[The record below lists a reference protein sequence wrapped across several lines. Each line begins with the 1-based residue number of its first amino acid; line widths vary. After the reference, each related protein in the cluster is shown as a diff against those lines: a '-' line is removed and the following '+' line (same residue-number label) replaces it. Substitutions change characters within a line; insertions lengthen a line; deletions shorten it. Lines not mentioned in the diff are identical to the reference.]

1 MASDFYSIIRGSV
14 ESRGLKTSTERRGLY
29 EQARRAMI
37 DKLWSNDPP
46 LGADEISRR
55 ISFFDAAVERI
66 EGDYEP
72 DPEPESVS
80 PVALKE
86 PAAPIPV
93 SRPAPAAKKRPAPP
107 PPPEEA
113 VMPPPLP
120 EPRRGGRKSKPS
132 EEENDALEGA
142 DEPIPSIFRREV
154 NSTTSPTVVDSNAE
168 PSGFGELDEGFVAP
182 RRRLPKV
189 TWRPQLPAGERG
201 RVLLLAAV
209 VACLAVFLAGFLVF
223 AFYPRTSGATVSSGA
238 LTTQSVGDP
247 ATALDIPKRPVTV
260 TQSFNL
266 FDGTDPTVFV
276 GSPSNPVRFDHD
288 TVGAFSR
295 IASAVDN
302 PGARAIIGPG
312 LAQSL
317 AGRDIRVTLSLRSSH
332 ELGAAKLR
340 FAYQSGLAVSHWQ
353 VADAPAAYGDVGL
366 IWRVPAQRTDAKG
379 DYLLIEPGIPGD
391 GTSVDIRSIRIDV
404 IGRS

>member
-37 DKLWSNDPP
+37 DKLWANDPP

-72 DPEPESVS
+72 DPEPE
-80 PVALKE
+80 A
-86 PAAPIPV
+86 
-93 SRPAPAAKKRPAPP
+93 PAPAVLVASPAPPAAKAGISGAKKRPTPP

-120 EPRRGGRKSKPS
+120 EPRRGRRKDPPA
-132 EEENDALEGA
+132 EEEYDGLGGS
-142 DEPIPSIFRREV
+142 DEPIPSIFRREP
-154 NSTTSPTVVDSNAE
+154 TSDPPLLPSEAE
-168 PSGFGELDEGFVAP
+168 PAPAGLGHLDEGFDAI
-182 RRRLPKV
+182 RRRLPRIA
-189 TWRPQLPAGERG
+189 WRPQLPTGERA
-201 RVLLLAAV
+201 RVRLLAVV
-209 VACLAVFLAGFLVF
+209 VACLAVVLVGFLVF
-223 AFYPRTSGATVSSGA
+223 AFYPRETQATVSSGA
-238 LTTQSVGDP
+238 MTTQRVGDP
-247 ATALDIPKRPVTV
+247 ATALDIPKRPVAV

-266 FDGTDPTVFV
+266 FDGGDPTVFV

-288 TVGAFSR
+288 KEGAFSR
-295 IASAVDN
+295 IASSVDN

-353 VADAPAAYGDVGL
+353 EADAPADYGDVGL
-366 IWRVPAQRTDAKG
+366 IWRVPSQRTDAKG

>member
-46 LGADEISRR
+46 LAADEISRR

-72 DPEPESVS
+72 DPEPEV
-80 PVALKE
+80 L
-86 PAAPIPV
+86 
-93 SRPAPAAKKRPAPP
+93 APAALAEAHPSTAKRTAAAKKQAAPP

-120 EPRRGGRKSKPS
+120 EPRRGRRTPQPAT
-132 EEENDALEGA
+132 EENEAPGG
-142 DEPIPSIFRREV
+142 DEPIPSIFRRE
-154 NSTTSPTVVDSNAE
+154 SASEPTAFQAE
-168 PSGFGELDEGFVAP
+168 VEPAPAGFGHLDEGFDAV
-182 RRRLPKV
+182 RRRMPKV
-189 TWRPQLPAGERG
+189 TWRPRLPTGERA
-201 RVLLLAAV
+201 RVQLLAAV
-209 VACLAVFLAGFLVF
+209 IACLAVFLAGFLVF
-223 AFYPRTSGATVSSGA
+223 AFYPRETTTTVSSGA
-238 LTTQSVGDP
+238 MTTQSVGDP
-247 ATALDIPKRPVTV
+247 ATALDIPKRPVAV
-260 TQSFNL
+260 KQSFNL
-266 FDGTDPTVFV
+266 FDGADPTVFV

-288 TVGAFSR
+288 KEGAFSR
-295 IASAVDN
+295 IASSVDN
-302 PGARAIIGPG
+302 PGARAVIGPG

-353 VADAPAAYGDVGL
+353 VADAPADYGDVGL
-366 IWRVPAQRTDAKG
+366 IWRVPAQRTDARG

-391 GTSVDIRSIRIDV
+391 GTSVDIRSIRIEV
-404 IGRS
+404 IGQS